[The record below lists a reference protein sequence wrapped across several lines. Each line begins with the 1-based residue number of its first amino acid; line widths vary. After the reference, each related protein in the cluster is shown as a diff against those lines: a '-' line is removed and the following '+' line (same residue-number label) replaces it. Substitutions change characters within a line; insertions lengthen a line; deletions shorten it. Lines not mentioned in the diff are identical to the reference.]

1 VGSVLGWG
9 VGVEVSGYFSKKG
22 GKVGKGGE
30 RGEKGGKS
38 FLEKRGEKKE
48 KGGKCEKRGAN

>member
-9 VGVEVSGYFSKKG
+9 VGVEVSGSFSKKG
-22 GKVGKGGE
+22 VK
-30 RGEKGGKS
+30 GEKGGKS
-38 FLEKRGEKKE
+38 FREKRE